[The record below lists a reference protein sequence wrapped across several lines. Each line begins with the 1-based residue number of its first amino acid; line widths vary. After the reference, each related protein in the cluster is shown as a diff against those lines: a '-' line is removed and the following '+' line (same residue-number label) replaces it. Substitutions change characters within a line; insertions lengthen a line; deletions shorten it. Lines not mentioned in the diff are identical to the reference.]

1 MSNKVFKILF
11 GILVILAISLLTYY
25 HETDKTSF
33 NNDLFFWALL
43 FGAVAALIDGS
54 LGMAYGVT
62 GTAFLLGYGISPV
75 KAVAYIHIAEIFV
88 SGSTGLNHWKIGN
101 VDTKLFK
108 KLLIPGIIGAILGAL
123 IIAKVKIPYLSIV
136 ISIYLLFMG
145 IFLIAK
151 AYSKI
156 KLQLKQKISVV
167 IPLAVTGGFVD
178 GAGGGGWG
186 PVVTTSLLGGK
197 MEPKKVIGTVNASEF
212 FINLASA
219 VSLLFLV
226 KVTDW
231 EALAGLIIGGFLV
244 APYAARVTSKMSE
257 KMILTIVGCLITILS
272 IRKIYIF
279 FLN

>member
-1 MSNKVFKILF
+1 MNNKVFKILF

-88 SGSTGLNHWKIGN
+88 SGSSGLNHWKIGN
-101 VDTKLFK
+101 IDTKLFK

-123 IIAKVKIPYLSIV
+123 IIAIVKIPYLSIV

-156 KLQLKQKISVV
+156 KLQFKQKNSVV

-244 APYAARVTSKMSE
+244 APYAARVTSKMSV
-257 KMILTIVGCLITILS
+257 KMILTFVGVLITVISL
-272 IRKIYIF
+272 RKIFNF
-279 FLN
+279 FI

>member
-1 MSNKVFKILF
+1 MSNKVFRILF
-11 GILVILAISLLTYY
+11 GLLVISAIAMLGYY
-25 HETDKTSF
+25 RGTDVTPF
-33 NNDLFFWALL
+33 NSDLFFWALL
-43 FGAVAALIDGS
+43 FGSIAALIDGS

-62 GTAFLLGYGISPV
+62 GTAFLLGYGISPI

-88 SGSTGLNHWKIGN
+88 SGSSGLNHWRIGN
-101 VDTKLFK
+101 VDAKLFK
-108 KLLIPGIIGAILGAL
+108 KLLIPGIIGAVLGAL
-123 IIAKVKIPYLSIV
+123 IITKIKIPYLSIV

-151 AYSKI
+151 AYAKI
-156 KLQLKQKISVV
+156 KLQFKQKNSVV

-197 MEPKKVIGTVNASEF
+197 MMPKKVIGTVNASEF

-219 VSLLFLV
+219 TAFLFLV

-231 EALAGLIIGGFLV
+231 EALAGLIIGGFLIT
-244 APYAARVTSKMSE
+244 PYAAKATSRMSV
-257 KMILTIVGCLITILS
+257 KMILTVVGCLITALS
-272 IRKIYIF
+272 IRKLYIF
-279 FLN
+279 FL

>member
-1 MSNKVFKILF
+1 MNNKVFKILF
-11 GILVILAISLLTYY
+11 GILVISAISLLTYY

-88 SGSTGLNHWKIGN
+88 SGSSGLNHWKIGN
-101 VDTKLFK
+101 IDTKLFK

-156 KLQLKQKISVV
+156 KLQFKQKNSVV

-244 APYAARVTSKMSE
+244 APYAARVTSKMSV
-257 KMILTIVGCLITILS
+257 KMILTFVGLLITVISL
-272 IRKIYIF
+272 RKIFNF
-279 FLN
+279 FI

>member
-1 MSNKVFKILF
+1 MNNKVFKILF
-11 GILVILAISLLTYY
+11 GILVISAISLLTYY
-25 HETDKTSF
+25 HESDKTSF

-88 SGSTGLNHWKIGN
+88 SGSSGLNHWKIGN
-101 VDTKLFK
+101 IDTKLFK

-123 IIAKVKIPYLSIV
+123 MIAKVKIPYLSII

-145 IFLIAK
+145 IFLVAK

-156 KLQLKQKISVV
+156 KLQFKQNNSVV

-244 APYAARVTSKMSE
+244 APYAARVTSKMSV
-257 KMILTIVGCLITILS
+257 KMILTFVGLLITVISL
-272 IRKIYIF
+272 RKIFNF
-279 FLN
+279 FI

>member
-1 MSNKVFKILF
+1 MSNKVFRILF
-11 GILVILAISLLTYY
+11 GLLVISAIAMLSYY
-25 HETDKTSF
+25 RGTDVTPF
-33 NNDLFFWALL
+33 NSDLFFWALL
-43 FGAVAALIDGS
+43 FGAIAALIDGS

-62 GTAFLLGYGISPV
+62 GTAFLLGYGISPI

-88 SGSTGLNHWKIGN
+88 SGSSGLNHWKIGN

-123 IIAKVKIPYLSIV
+123 IITKIKIPYLSIV
-136 ISIYLLFMG
+136 ISIYLLLMG

-151 AYSKI
+151 AYAKI
-156 KLQLKQKISVV
+156 KLQFKQKISVV
-167 IPLAVTGGFVD
+167 VPLAVTGGFVD

-197 MEPKKVIGTVNASEF
+197 MMPKKIIGTVNASEF

-219 VSLLFLV
+219 TTFLFMV

-231 EALAGLIIGGFLV
+231 EALAGLIIGGFLIT
-244 APYAARVTSKMSE
+244 PYAAKTTSRMSV
-257 KMILTIVGCLITILS
+257 KMILTIVGCLITVLS
-272 IRKIYIF
+272 IRKLYIF
-279 FLN
+279 FF

>member
-1 MSNKVFKILF
+1 MSNKVFRILF
-11 GILVILAISLLTYY
+11 GLLVISAIAMLGYY
-25 HETDKTSF
+25 RGTDVTPF
-33 NNDLFFWALL
+33 NSDLFFWALL
-43 FGAVAALIDGS
+43 FGSIAALIDGS

-62 GTAFLLGYGISPV
+62 GTAFLLGYGISPI

-88 SGSTGLNHWKIGN
+88 SGSSGLNHWKIGN

-108 KLLIPGIIGAILGAL
+108 KLLIPGIIGATIGAL
-123 IIAKVKIPYLSIV
+123 IITKIKIPYLSIV

-151 AYSKI
+151 AYAKI
-156 KLQLKQKISVV
+156 KLQFKQKISVV
-167 IPLAVTGGFVD
+167 VPLAVTGGFVD

-197 MEPKKVIGTVNASEF
+197 MMPKKVIGTVNASEF

-219 VSLLFLV
+219 TTFLFMV

-231 EALAGLIIGGFLV
+231 EALAGLIIGGFLIT
-244 APYAARVTSKMSE
+244 PYAAKATSRMSI
-257 KMILTIVGCLITILS
+257 KMILTIVGCLITVLS

-279 FLN
+279 FF

>member
-1 MSNKVFKILF
+1 MNNKVFKILF
-11 GILVILAISLLTYY
+11 GILVISAISLLTYY

-88 SGSTGLNHWKIGN
+88 SGSSGLNHWKIGN
-101 VDTKLFK
+101 IDTKLFK

-156 KLQLKQKISVV
+156 KLQFKQKNSVV

-244 APYAARVTSKMSE
+244 APYAARVTSEMSV
-257 KMILTIVGCLITILS
+257 KMILTFVGVLITVISL
-272 IRKIYIF
+272 RKIFNF
-279 FLN
+279 FI

>member
-1 MSNKVFKILF
+1 MLS
-11 GILVILAISLLTYY
+11 YY
-25 HETDKTSF
+25 RGTDVTPF
-33 NNDLFFWALL
+33 NSDLFFWALL
-43 FGAVAALIDGS
+43 FGSIAALIDGS

-62 GTAFLLGYGISPV
+62 GTAFLLGYGISPI

-88 SGSTGLNHWKIGN
+88 SGSSGLNHWRIGN
-101 VDTKLFK
+101 VDAKLFK

-123 IIAKVKIPYLSIV
+123 IITKIKIPYLSIV

-151 AYSKI
+151 AYAKI
-156 KLQLKQKISVV
+156 KLQFKQKNSVV

-197 MEPKKVIGTVNASEF
+197 MMPKKVIGTVNASEF

-219 VSLLFLV
+219 TAFLFLV

-231 EALAGLIIGGFLV
+231 EALAGLIIGGFLIT
-244 APYAARVTSKMSE
+244 PYAAKATSRMSV
-257 KMILTIVGCLITILS
+257 KMILTVVGCLITALS
-272 IRKIYIF
+272 IRKLYIF
-279 FLN
+279 FF

>member
-11 GILVILAISLLTYY
+11 GILVILATSLLTYY
-25 HETDKTSF
+25 YETDKTSF
-33 NNDLFFWALL
+33 NSDLFFWALL

-75 KAVAYIHIAEIFV
+75 KAVAYVHIAEIFV

-101 VDTKLFK
+101 IDTKLFK

-123 IIAKVKIPYLSIV
+123 IIAKVKIPYLSII

-156 KLQLKQKISVV
+156 KLQFKQKNSVV

-244 APYAARVTSKMSE
+244 APYAARVTSKMSV
-257 KMILTIVGCLITILS
+257 KMILTFVGVLITIISLK
-272 IRKIYIF
+272 KIFNF
-279 FLN
+279 FI

>member
-11 GILVILAISLLTYY
+11 GILVILATSLLTYY
-25 HETDKTSF
+25 YETDKTSF
-33 NNDLFFWALL
+33 NSDLFFWALL

-75 KAVAYIHIAEIFV
+75 KAVAYVHIAEIFV

-101 VDTKLFK
+101 IDTKLFK

-156 KLQLKQKISVV
+156 KLQFKQKNSVV

-244 APYAARVTSKMSE
+244 APYAARVTSKMSV
-257 KMILTIVGCLITILS
+257 KMILTFVGLLITIISLK
-272 IRKIYIF
+272 KIFNF
-279 FLN
+279 FI

>member
-1 MSNKVFKILF
+1 MSNKVFRILF
-11 GILVILAISLLTYY
+11 GLLVISAIAMLGYY
-25 HETDKTSF
+25 RGTDVTPF
-33 NNDLFFWALL
+33 NSDLFFWALL
-43 FGAVAALIDGS
+43 FGSIAALIDGS

-62 GTAFLLGYGISPV
+62 GTAFLLGYGISPI

-88 SGSTGLNHWKIGN
+88 SGASGLNHWKIGN

-108 KLLIPGIIGAILGAL
+108 KLLIPGIIGAVLGAL
-123 IIAKVKIPYLSIV
+123 IITKIKIPYLSIV

-151 AYSKI
+151 AYAKI
-156 KLQLKQKISVV
+156 KLQFKQKNSVV

-197 MEPKKVIGTVNASEF
+197 MMPKKVIGTVNASEF

-219 VSLLFLV
+219 TAFLFLV

-231 EALAGLIIGGFLV
+231 EALAGLIIGGFLIT
-244 APYAARVTSKMSE
+244 PYAAKATSRMSV
-257 KMILTIVGCLITILS
+257 KMILTVVGCLITALS
-272 IRKIYIF
+272 IRKLYIF
-279 FLN
+279 FF

>member
-1 MSNKVFKILF
+1 MNNKVFKILF
-11 GILVILAISLLTYY
+11 GILVISAVSLLTYY

-88 SGSTGLNHWKIGN
+88 SGSSGLNHWKIGN
-101 VDTKLFK
+101 IDTKLFK

-123 IIAKVKIPYLSIV
+123 IIAKVKIPYLSII

-156 KLQLKQKISVV
+156 KLQFKQNNSVV

-244 APYAARVTSKMSE
+244 APYAARVTSKMSV
-257 KMILTIVGCLITILS
+257 KMILTFVGLLITVISL
-272 IRKIYIF
+272 RKIFNF
-279 FLN
+279 FI

>member
-1 MSNKVFKILF
+1 MSNKVFRILF
-11 GILVILAISLLTYY
+11 GLLVVSAIAMLGYY
-25 HETDKTSF
+25 RGIDVTPF
-33 NNDLFFWALL
+33 NSDLFFWALL
-43 FGAVAALIDGS
+43 FGSIAALIDGS

-62 GTAFLLGYGISPV
+62 GTAFLLGYGISPI

-88 SGSTGLNHWKIGN
+88 SGSSGLNHWRIGN

-123 IIAKVKIPYLSIV
+123 IITKIKIPYLSIV

-151 AYSKI
+151 AYAKI
-156 KLQLKQKISVV
+156 KLQFKQKYSVV

-197 MEPKKVIGTVNASEF
+197 MMPKKVIGTVNASEF

-219 VSLLFLV
+219 TAFLFLV

-231 EALAGLIIGGFLV
+231 EALAGLIIGGFLIT
-244 APYAARVTSKMSE
+244 PYAAKATSRMSV
-257 KMILTIVGCLITILS
+257 KMILTVVGCLITALS
-272 IRKIYIF
+272 IRKLYIF
-279 FLN
+279 FF

>member
-1 MSNKVFKILF
+1 MNNKVFKILF
-11 GILVILAISLLTYY
+11 GILVISAVSLLTYY

-88 SGSTGLNHWKIGN
+88 SGSSGLNHWKIGN
-101 VDTKLFK
+101 IDTKLFK

-123 IIAKVKIPYLSIV
+123 IIAKVKIPYLSII

-156 KLQLKQKISVV
+156 KLQFKQNNSVV

-244 APYAARVTSKMSE
+244 APYAARVTSKMSI
-257 KMILTIVGCLITILS
+257 KMILTFVGVLITVISL
-272 IRKIYIF
+272 RKIFNF
-279 FLN
+279 FI

>member
-1 MSNKVFKILF
+1 MSNKVFRILF
-11 GILVILAISLLTYY
+11 GLLVISAIAMLGYY
-25 HETDKTSF
+25 RGTDVTPF
-33 NNDLFFWALL
+33 NSDLFFWALL
-43 FGAVAALIDGS
+43 FGSIAALIDGS

-62 GTAFLLGYGISPV
+62 GTAFLLGYGISPI

-88 SGSTGLNHWKIGN
+88 SGSSGLNHWRIGN
-101 VDTKLFK
+101 VDIKLFK

-123 IIAKVKIPYLSIV
+123 IITKIKIPYLSIV

-151 AYSKI
+151 AYAKI
-156 KLQLKQKISVV
+156 KLQFKQKNSVV

-197 MEPKKVIGTVNASEF
+197 MMPKKVIGTVNASEF

-219 VSLLFLV
+219 TAFLFLV

-231 EALAGLIIGGFLV
+231 EALAGLIIGGFLIT
-244 APYAARVTSKMSE
+244 PYAAKATSRMSV
-257 KMILTIVGCLITILS
+257 KMILTVVGCLITALS
-272 IRKIYIF
+272 IRKLYIF
-279 FLN
+279 FF

>member
-1 MSNKVFKILF
+1 MSNKVFRILF
-11 GILVILAISLLTYY
+11 GLLVISAIGMLTYY
-25 HETDKTSF
+25 RETDLTPF
-33 NNDLFFWALL
+33 NSDLFFWALL
-43 FGAVAALIDGS
+43 FGAIAALIDGS

-62 GTAFLLGYGISPV
+62 GAAFLLGYGIPPI

-88 SGSTGLNHWKIGN
+88 SGSSGLNHWRIGN

-123 IIAKVKIPYLSIV
+123 VITKIKIPYLSIV

-156 KLQLKQKISVV
+156 KLQFKQKNSI
-167 IPLAVTGGFVD
+167 ITPLAVTGGFVD

-197 MEPKKVIGTVNASEF
+197 MMPKKVIGTVNASEF

-219 VSLLFLV
+219 TSFLFLV

-244 APYAARVTSKMSE
+244 TPYAAKVTSRMSV
-257 KMILTIVGCLITILS
+257 KMILTFVGCLITALS
-272 IRKIYIF
+272 IRKIFIF
-279 FLN
+279 FF

>member
-1 MSNKVFKILF
+1 MSNKVFRILF
-11 GILVILAISLLTYY
+11 GLLVISAIAMLGYY
-25 HETDKTSF
+25 RGTDVTPF
-33 NNDLFFWALL
+33 NSDLFFWALL
-43 FGAVAALIDGS
+43 FGSIAALIDGS

-62 GTAFLLGYGISPV
+62 GTAFLLGYGISPI

-88 SGSTGLNHWKIGN
+88 SGSSGLNHWRIGN
-101 VDTKLFK
+101 VDAKLFK

-123 IIAKVKIPYLSIV
+123 IITKIKIPYLSIV

-151 AYSKI
+151 AYAKI
-156 KLQLKQKISVV
+156 KLQFKQKNSVV

-197 MEPKKVIGTVNASEF
+197 MLPKKVIGTVNASEF

-219 VSLLFLV
+219 TAFLFLV

-231 EALAGLIIGGFLV
+231 EALAGLIIGGFLIT
-244 APYAARVTSKMSE
+244 PYAAKATSRMSV
-257 KMILTIVGCLITILS
+257 KMILTVVGCLITALS
-272 IRKIYIF
+272 IRKLYIF
-279 FLN
+279 FF

>member
-1 MSNKVFKILF
+1 MNNKVFKILF
-11 GILVILAISLLTYY
+11 GILVISAISLLTYY

-88 SGSTGLNHWKIGN
+88 SGSSGLNHWKIGN
-101 VDTKLFK
+101 IDTKLFK

-123 IIAKVKIPYLSIV
+123 IIAKVKIPYLSFV

-156 KLQLKQKISVV
+156 KLQFKQKNSVV

-244 APYAARVTSKMSE
+244 APYAARVTSKMSV
-257 KMILTIVGCLITILS
+257 KMILTFVGVLITVISL
-272 IRKIYIF
+272 RKIFNF
-279 FLN
+279 FI

>member
-1 MSNKVFKILF
+1 MNNKVFKILF
-11 GILVILAISLLTYY
+11 GILVISAISLLTYY

-33 NNDLFFWALL
+33 NNDLFFWSLL

-156 KLQLKQKISVV
+156 KLRFKQKNSTI

-244 APYAARVTSKMSE
+244 APYAARVTSKMSV
-257 KMILTIVGCLITILS
+257 KMILTFVGVLITVISL
-272 IRKIYIF
+272 RKIFNF
-279 FLN
+279 FI

>member
-1 MSNKVFKILF
+1 MNNKVFKILF
-11 GILVILAISLLTYY
+11 GILVISAISLLTYY
-25 HETDKTSF
+25 HESDKTSF

-88 SGSTGLNHWKIGN
+88 SGSSGLNHWKIGN
-101 VDTKLFK
+101 IDTKLFK

-123 IIAKVKIPYLSIV
+123 IIAKVKIPYLSII

-156 KLQLKQKISVV
+156 KLQFKQNNSVV

-244 APYAARVTSKMSE
+244 APYAARVTSKMSV
-257 KMILTIVGCLITILS
+257 KMILTFVGLLITVISL
-272 IRKIYIF
+272 RKIFNF
-279 FLN
+279 FI

>member
-11 GILVILAISLLTYY
+11 GILVISAISLLTYY
-25 HETDKTSF
+25 HETDKNSF

-88 SGSTGLNHWKIGN
+88 SGSSGLNHWKIGN
-101 VDTKLFK
+101 IDTKLFK

-156 KLQLKQKISVV
+156 KLQFKQKNSVV

-244 APYAARVTSKMSE
+244 APYAARVTSKMSV
-257 KMILTIVGCLITILS
+257 KMILTFVGVLITVISL
-272 IRKIYIF
+272 RKIFNF
-279 FLN
+279 FI

>member
-1 MSNKVFKILF
+1 MNNKVFKILF
-11 GILVILAISLLTYY
+11 GILVISAISLLTYY

-88 SGSTGLNHWKIGN
+88 SGSSGLNHWKIGN
-101 VDTKLFK
+101 IDTKLFK

-123 IIAKVKIPYLSIV
+123 IIAKVKIPYLSII

-156 KLQLKQKISVV
+156 KLQFKQNNSVV

-244 APYAARVTSKMSE
+244 APYAARVTSKMSV
-257 KMILTIVGCLITILS
+257 KMILTFVGVLITVISL
-272 IRKIYIF
+272 RKIFNF
-279 FLN
+279 FI

>member
-1 MSNKVFKILF
+1 MNNKVFKILF
-11 GILVILAISLLTYY
+11 GILVISAISLLTYY

-88 SGSTGLNHWKIGN
+88 SGSSGLNHWKIGN
-101 VDTKLFK
+101 IDTKLFK

-156 KLQLKQKISVV
+156 KLQFKQKNSVV

-219 VSLLFLV
+219 VSLLF
-226 KVTDW
+226 
-231 EALAGLIIGGFLV
+231 
-244 APYAARVTSKMSE
+244 SS
-257 KMILTIVGCLITILS
+257 
-272 IRKIYIF
+272 
-279 FLN
+279 